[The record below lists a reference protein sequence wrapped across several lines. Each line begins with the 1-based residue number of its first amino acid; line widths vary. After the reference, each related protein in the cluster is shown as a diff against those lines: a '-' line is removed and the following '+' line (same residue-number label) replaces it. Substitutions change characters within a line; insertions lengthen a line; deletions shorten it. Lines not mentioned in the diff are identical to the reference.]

1 MIVMAAMNEAQ
12 KKSKRSWNQNNPV
25 SHNIT
30 CRKWRERNPERFKVI
45 YWTSCTRRILRE
57 RDSIIRDKDSLSN
70 EFILDMVES
79 LKR

>member
-12 KKSKRSWNQNNPV
+12 KRWNANHKERV
-25 SHNIT
+25 
-30 CRKWRERNPERFKVI
+30 REI
-45 YWTSCTRRILRE
+45 QWTSRTRSIFRE
-57 RDSIIRDKDSLSN
+57 RDNIIRDKDSLTN